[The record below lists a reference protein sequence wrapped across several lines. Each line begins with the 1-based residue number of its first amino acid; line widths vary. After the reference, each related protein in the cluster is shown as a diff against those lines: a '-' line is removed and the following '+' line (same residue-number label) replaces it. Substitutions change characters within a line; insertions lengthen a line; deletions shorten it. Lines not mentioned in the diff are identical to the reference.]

1 MFKKTNT
8 TETELPT
15 GMATIIAAGTE
26 IKGNIQSKGDI
37 RVDGILTGN
46 LQTASKVVVGPAGAV
61 TGDVEAQQAEVLGK
75 INGTIRISDMLSL
88 KGNCEVNGNIYTGQL
103 QVDTSAS
110 FNGECH
116 MGNSAHVVALNQELT
131 NAATGKS

>member
-8 TETELPT
+8 TETDAPT

-37 RVDGILTGN
+37 RVDGVLTGN
-46 LQTASKVVVGPAGAV
+46 LQTTSKVVVGASGSIV
-61 TGDVEAQQAEVLGK
+61 GDVEAQQAEVLGK
-75 INGTIRISDMLSL
+75 IAGNIRISDMLSL

-103 QVDTSAS
+103 QVDPSAS

-116 MGNSAHVVALNQELT
+116 MGHNANVVALNQELT
-131 NAATGKS
+131 NAAAAKS

>member
-8 TETELPT
+8 TDNDAPT
-15 GMATIIAAGTE
+15 GMATILAAGTE

-46 LQTASKVVVGPAGAV
+46 LHTTSKVVVGPSGSV
-61 TGDVEAQQAEVLGK
+61 VGDVEAQQAEVLGK
-75 INGTIRISDMLSL
+75 VTGNIRISDMLSL

-103 QVDTSAS
+103 QVDASAS

-116 MGNSAHVVALNQELT
+116 MGHNTNVVAFNQELP
-131 NAATGKS
+131 NAATATS

>member
-103 QVDTSAS
+103 QVDASAS

-116 MGNSAHVVALNQELT
+116 MGNSANVVALNQELT

>member
-1 MFKKTNT
+1 MFKKINT

-26 IKGNIQSKGDI
+26 IKGNMQSKGDI
-37 RVDGILTGN
+37 RVDGVLNGN

-61 TGDVEAQQAEVLGK
+61 MGDVVAQTAEVLGK
-75 INGTIRISDMLSL
+75 ITGTIRVTEMLCL

-103 QVDTSAS
+103 QVDPSAS

-116 MGNSAHVVALNQELT
+116 MGSSANVVALNQELT
-131 NAATGKS
+131 NAAAGKS